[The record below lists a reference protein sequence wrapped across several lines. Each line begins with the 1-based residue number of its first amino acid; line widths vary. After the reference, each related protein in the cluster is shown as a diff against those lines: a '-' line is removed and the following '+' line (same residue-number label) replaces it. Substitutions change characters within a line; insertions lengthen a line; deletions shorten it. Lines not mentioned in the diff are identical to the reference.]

1 MTIKAFISIIA
12 RAERIADAM
21 RNFALRVMLIRDR
34 YNSAHASIYRLRMA
48 VKLAVELP
56 ERVREE
62 LLREIEIAEDDMCRL
77 SDAVSGLAQTELAA
91 TDYGVLMA
99 QLRGEL
105 EDMQKLTVVIP
116 SFNDDKLEEKTA

>member
-21 RNFALRVMLIRDR
+21 RNFALRVSVIRAR
-34 YNSAHASIYRLRMA
+34 HHSAYGSVCRIRTAVRLAVTDERLRD
-48 VKLAVELP
+48 
-56 ERVREE
+56 E
-62 LLREIEIAEDDMCRL
+62 LLREIQIAEDDMCRL
-77 SDAVSGLAQTELAA
+77 ADAISALVQMELAA

-105 EDMQKLTVVIP
+105 DDLQKLTVVIP